1 MTGKIWGGGL
11 GAVAFLLLPAL
22 ALGQLSQGKKD
33 TIFIGKMKAQSSVQQ
48 LADRQGKQIELS
60 RVSQS
65 LETQFIS
72 AVSSTRV
79 FQLVDR
85 KRIAEIQR
93 EQAFAAV
100 SVAKEAAQIGQMTG
114 AKYALLPEIDGFEIR
129 TDVDKYQA
137 IGRESKK
144 YTYFLSALVQVVDT
158 TTGELLPDAPS
169 VQLSKVETIK
179 MAYSGAAQSSD
190 RVLVELAKEMAGRLS
205 REVISLLRP
214 AKVLD
219 VTGSQ
224 IMINRG
230 EDAGFQMGKGV
241 EIFAVK
247 KIVDPDTGESF
258 SNEIPVGKAKITRS
272 DRKKS
277 FAVLSGDNLGVSP
290 GCIVKVS
297 SGTTL
302 PRVVPPVT
310 FSGGERKD
318 GTAASSRSSSPETPG
333 SSSQPINWGK

>member
-22 ALGQLSQGKKD
+22 AFGQLSQGKKD

-79 FQLVDR
+79 FQVVDR

-129 TDVDKYQA
+129 TDVDEYQA

-144 YTYFLSALVQVVDT
+144 ITYFLSAAVQVVDT

-169 VQLSKVETIK
+169 VQLSKAETIK
-179 MAYSGAAQSSD
+179 MARKGGAQASD
-190 RVLVELAKEMAGRLS
+190 RLLVELAKEMAGRLS
-205 REVISLLRP
+205 REVIGLLRP

-230 EDAGFQMGKGV
+230 EDAGFQVGKGV

-247 KIVDPDTGESF
+247 KVVDPDTGESF
-258 SNEIPVGKAKITRS
+258 SNEIPVGEAKITRS

-290 GCIVKVS
+290 GCIVKIRG
-297 SGTTL
+297 GTTL
-302 PRVVPPVT
+302 PRVLPPVT
-310 FSGGERKD
+310 FSGGQRKE
-318 GTAASSRSSSPETPG
+318 GSSTSARSSRPETPG
-333 SSSQPINWGK
+333 SSSKPLNWGK